1 MWPIWCHFTP
11 ALNLIFWFRVDYMK
25 SSCSSL
31 SAKEGRKKA
40 KPVSEILTGFFLA
53 GRDTTLQNRPPLP
66 RHDKGCPES
75 PDSQIQSQHAGIRPY
90 RSARIGFSRKSL

>member
-11 ALNLIFWFRVDYMK
+11 ALNLIVWYRVDYMK

-66 RHDKGCPES
+66 LCTIK
-75 PDSQIQSQHAGIRPY
+75 A
-90 RSARIGFSRKSL
+90 ARKVRTARFSDTVSKSVSGEG